1 MTDHSAD
8 RLALTIPPARMSPQA
23 APGTEIDTAAALAT
37 IWRQR
42 RLVFSVMGGFL
53 ALAIFYLLIATPK
66 YAGITTLMIDTR
78 RIQLF
83 QQAQDSVMPDPVV
96 DSAVVES
103 QVEALKSER
112 LATRVIKDFGL
123 DRDPEFIGDEQD
135 PVVVF
140 IATTINTIKSL
151 FMGDEGESDPALERL
166 RTALAAYGRAID
178 VKRVG
183 TSYVIEIQFRS
194 RDRAKAAKIANG
206 IAETYIKDQNE
217 FRANLIREAG
227 RWLESRIAELRAEAG
242 RAETAVQTFRGENNL
257 IDANGKSITDQQL
270 SELTTQ
276 LAMARA
282 DMAQAKAK
290 LARIREIMEGKAG
303 DASSVADTLKNEV
316 ITRIRQQYV
325 DTQRRE
331 AEWSA
336 RYGGNHIAAVNLR
349 SEMRQ
354 LEKAIEDELARIAKT
369 YESDY
374 EIARSREQALN
385 VSLDQLYR
393 EVNTGRQAQVRLR
406 ELESSAISYRTLH
419 DTFVQRYLQT
429 VQQQSSPTTESRIVG
444 RALPPKE
451 KASPKTLLALAG
463 ALGAGLFF
471 GIGGAFLRETLDRRI
486 RTSPDSEAATGVP
499 CLGLMPLVQGD
510 DIVRRAHSQAVPPG
524 AAAFRV
530 PIMSHALDAPF
541 SQFAEALRSV
551 KVSVDARAARDDTRG
566 RVIGIVSTVPGEG
579 KTTTAV
585 NLALAIAATG
595 RKVLLIDGD
604 LRNPALTRA
613 LQTRPNRGL
622 IDVLLGR
629 LKWDEA
635 SQREP
640 QTGLVVLPVIPGD
653 RASHSNEVISSS
665 AMRDFLERMR
675 LNFDYIIVDLP
686 PIGPIVDAKAA
697 ADLMDEFVLVVGWGS
712 TPMQTIRRALTGAP
726 SIRRALIG
734 HLLNRVDL
742 NAYRDFESDGG
753 FYYTPQQWERYGG
766 KAA

>member
-8 RLALTIPPARMSPQA
+8 RLALTMPPARLQAPQS
-23 APGTEIDTAAALAT
+23 GEIDTAAALAT

-42 RLVFSVMGGFL
+42 RLVMIVTGACL
-53 ALAIFYLLIATPK
+53 ALAIFYLLVATPK
-66 YAGITTLMIDTR
+66 YAGVATLMIDTR

-83 QQAQDSVMPDPVV
+83 QQAQDSVTPDPVV
-96 DSAVVES
+96 DSSVVES

-112 LATRVIKDFGL
+112 LAARVIHDFQL
-123 DRDPEFIGDEQD
+123 DDDPEFIGEEPD
-135 PVVVF
+135 PAVAL
-140 IATTINTIKSL
+140 IMGAYNGIIRL
-151 FMGDEGESDPALERL
+151 FAGDDAPSDPALERM
-166 RTALAAYGRAID
+166 RTALVAYGKALD

-183 TSYVIEIQFRS
+183 TSYVIEISFKS
-194 RDRAKAAKIANG
+194 KDRMKAAKIANG
-206 IAETYIKDQNE
+206 IAETYIKDQTE
-217 FRANLIREAG
+217 FRTNLIREAG
-227 RWLESRIAELRAEAG
+227 HWLEGRIGELRAEAG
-242 RAETAVQTFRGENNL
+242 KAETAVQSFRGQNNL
-257 IDANGKSITDQQL
+257 IDANGKSVTDQQL

-276 LAMARA
+276 LATARS

-290 LARIREIMEGKAG
+290 LARIREVMDGKAG
-303 DASSVADTLKNEV
+303 DASNVADTLKNEV

-331 AEWSA
+331 AEWSS
-336 RYGGNHIAAVNLR
+336 RYGANHIAALNLR
-349 SEMRQ
+349 AEMKQ
-354 LEKAIEDELARIAKT
+354 LEKAIQDELGRIAKT

-374 EIARSREQALN
+374 EIAKSREEALN
-385 VSLDQLYR
+385 TALDQLYR

-419 DTFVQRYLQT
+419 DSFMQRYLQA
-429 VQQQSSPTTESRIVG
+429 VQQQSSPMTESRIVG

-451 KASPKTLLALAG
+451 KASPKTLLVLAG
-463 ALGAGLFF
+463 AFGAGIFF

-499 CLGLMPLVQGD
+499 CLGLMPLVNGD
-510 DIVRRAHSQAVPPG
+510 DIVRRPHSQSVPPG

-530 PIMSHALDAPF
+530 PLLSHALDAPF

-551 KVSVDARAARDDTRG
+551 KVSVDARASRDQDRG
-566 RVIGIVSTVPGEG
+566 RVIGIVSTVPSEG

-585 NLALAIAATG
+585 NLALIIAATG

-613 LQTRPNRGL
+613 LQTKPTRGL

-629 LKWDEA
+629 LKLDDA

-653 RASHSNEVISSS
+653 RVSHSNEVISSS
-665 AMRDFLERMR
+665 AMRDFLEKMR
-675 LNFDYIIVDLP
+675 GQFDYIVVDLP
-686 PIGPIVDAKAA
+686 PIGPIVDARAA
-697 ADLMDEFVLVVGWGS
+697 ADLMDEFVLVVGWGT
-712 TPMQTIRRALTGAP
+712 TPMQTVHRALTGAP
-726 SIRRALIG
+726 GIRRALIG

>member
-8 RLALTIPPARMSPQA
+8 RVALTMPPARMQIQPS
-23 APGTEIDTAAALAT
+23 GDVDTAAALAT

-42 RLVFSVMGGFL
+42 RLVMIAIGTCLTL
-53 ALAIFYLLIATPK
+53 ATLYLLAATPK
-66 YAGITTLMIDTR
+66 YAAVATLMIDTR

-83 QQAQDSVMPDPVV
+83 QQAQDSVTPDPVV
-96 DSAVVES
+96 DASVVES

-112 LATRVIKDFGL
+112 LATRVIHDLKL
-123 DRDPEFIGDEQD
+123 DTDPEFIGEEPD
-135 PVVVF
+135 PAFALVMKTYNNLVNLF
-140 IATTINTIKSL
+140 I
-151 FMGDEGESDPALERL
+151 GDDGPSDPSLERM
-166 RTALAAYGRAID
+166 RTALIAYGKALD

-183 TSYVIEIQFRS
+183 TSYVIEISFKS
-194 RDRAKAAKIANG
+194 KDRTKAARIANG
-206 IAETYIKDQNE
+206 VAETYIKDQTD
-217 FRANLIREAG
+217 FRTNLIREAG
-227 RWLESRIAELRAEAG
+227 RWLEGRISELRTEAG
-242 RAETAVQTFRGENNL
+242 RAEKAVQEFRGENNL
-257 IDANGKSITDQQL
+257 IDANGKSVTDQQL
-270 SELTTQ
+270 SELTSQ
-276 LAMARA
+276 LAMARS
-282 DMAQAKAK
+282 DISQAKAK
-290 LARIREIMEGKAG
+290 LARIKEIMEGRAG
-303 DASSVADTLKNEV
+303 DASNIADTLKNDI

-336 RYGGNHIAAVNLR
+336 RYGANHIAAVNLR
-349 SEMRQ
+349 AEMKQ
-354 LEKAIEDELARIAKT
+354 LEKAIHDELGRIAKT

-374 EIARSREQALN
+374 EIARTREDALN
-385 VSLDQLYR
+385 SALDQLYR

-406 ELESSAISYRTLH
+406 ELESAAISYRTLH
-419 DTFVQRYLQT
+419 DSFMQRYLQA
-429 VQQQSSPTTESRIVG
+429 VQQQSSPMTESRIVG
-444 RALPPKE
+444 RALPPRD
-451 KASPKTLLALAG
+451 KASPKTLLVIAG
-463 ALGAGLFF
+463 ALGAGMFF

-499 CLGLMPLVQGD
+499 CLGLMPLVHGD
-510 DIVRRAHSQAVPPG
+510 DIVRRPHSQASPPG

-530 PIMSHALDAPF
+530 PLMSHALDAPF

-551 KVSVDARAARDDTRG
+551 KVSVDARAPRDHDRG
-566 RVIGIVSTVPGEG
+566 RVIGIVSTVPSEG

-585 NLALAIAATG
+585 NLALITAATG

-613 LQTRPNRGL
+613 LQTKPQRGL

-629 LKWDEA
+629 LKLEDA

-653 RASHSNEVISSS
+653 RVSHSNEVISSS

-675 LNFDYIIVDLP
+675 GQFDYIVVDLP
-686 PIGPIVDAKAA
+686 PIGPIVDARAA
-697 ADLMDEFVLVVGWGS
+697 ADLMDEFVLVVGWGT
-712 TPMQTIRRALTGAP
+712 TPMQTVKRALTGAP
-726 SIRRALIG
+726 GIRRALIG

-742 NAYRDFESDGG
+742 NIYRDFESDGG